1 MDGDRHIGLCFR
13 TVVTT
18 PYNRI
23 GGGLVSMN
31 KKYEAIG
38 EKDDE
43 LFARFLILE
52 TQTRPSEALE
62 KSKRMRERGEPRV
75 ISYGSDEDWQQ
86 YVYGGK
92 QR

>member
-1 MDGDRHIGLCFR
+1 M
-13 TVVTT
+13 
-18 PYNRI
+18 
-23 GGGLVSMN
+23 S

-43 LFARFLILE
+43 LFAKYL
-52 TQTRPSEALE
+52 QTHMGLGMHKAIE
-62 KSKRMRERGEPRV
+62 KAIKMRERGEPRV